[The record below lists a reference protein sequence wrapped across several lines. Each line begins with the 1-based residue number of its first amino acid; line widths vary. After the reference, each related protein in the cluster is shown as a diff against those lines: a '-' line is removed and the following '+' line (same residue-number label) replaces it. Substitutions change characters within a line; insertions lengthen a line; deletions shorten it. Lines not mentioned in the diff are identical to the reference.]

1 MYGCRFISVLNQAFR
16 FMVDINFI
24 PATEN
29 TFVIATLTYLSTYS
43 EEVKKLEEQIEYI
56 GFTGSIIREIRST
69 HSKV

>member
-1 MYGCRFISVLNQAFR
+1 
-16 FMVDINFI
+16 MVDINFI